1 MADKLL
7 NSNVLLIVRSNE
19 YTQIYIYSDDS
30 PKTMLN
36 VFLPFNIVKCILCTH
51 VKCVCIV
58 AKGSYYSKLLFSLW
72 KNIITLEQRL
82 PDLKME
88 VLMTRL
94 THHLL
99 GSAAARGE

>member
-1 MADKLL
+1 MNIPKY
-7 NSNVLLIVRSNE
+7 V
-19 YTQIYIYSDDS
+19 IYSDDS

-58 AKGSYYSKLLFSLW
+58 AKGSYYSKLLVSLW
-72 KNIITLEQRL
+72 KNIITLEQR
-82 PDLKME
+82 PDQDEYSKYYIAAGFK
-88 VLMTRL
+88 RL

-99 GSAAARGE
+99 SSATARGE